1 MAGVGEQDLDP
12 AHLWKNDSI
21 EERIFSAALMCLE
34 AHYLQSPVMGAQPM
48 IKVLTIITKTLEK
61 THTLKDVR
69 EVLSRNIRIWI
80 WLKRAVCAA
89 ICDLNEK
96 SLGVRS
102 VPMVQT
108 KFIDITT
115 PDVTALI
122 IKNYATLK
130 EALQMLNK
138 LMHIA
143 RNLLVTT
150 GPQIPQDL
158 SAAIAFD
165 QEVYEAICLCVN
177 VTSKGID
184 GEMPEDDASRVK
196 LNEITELYKKVLVT
210 SLQQAHNWI
219 AKNDRNKMTFWFRVL
234 IESPDVDNHPSP
246 EDRHEPVLDY
256 LGPRC
261 LSLKT
266 EVSNWLKR
274 NSHMSPT
281 AAAICR
287 DYLEASDRSETED
300 WFPQDKNLA
309 WNYSPEDT
317 WEFRPDIYNE
327 ASEMVSSWVP
337 DESDKFE
344 QDRLYGR
351 VSHELDEWWD
361 DTRIPN
367 ASNWSIA
374 MYPTDLV
381 PERIKECESILL
393 HRYDGADMHD
403 EHEHIETV
411 PPPAAIDDGRATV
424 EWQAGHAS
432 QQSAPSYAPEYDEYE
447 DPDDDDSYGEGP
459 MTGLLTEVPNI
470 LDPKQIEALHMIV
483 KSCIL
488 ESAGTGAGHHG
499 ESMQKARCRILL
511 ATDCGKNL
519 LREML
524 VFIAVWEKDE
534 QSLIFQIT
542 SQIVQ
547 AIHESSLLPYAWNAL
562 RSPKDIISPAQ
573 TVLLKMITYLCRTAL
588 YPSKEYNP
596 EPDLRSGDL
605 NRILNNDEIRLAKMV
620 NFLYGIFRS
629 RIVPECV
636 ALMQIQGEVRTNR
649 LDPAEF
655 PVDNWDL
662 ERGKDGLVQY
672 LDFLYTVA
680 DIYPLRQHLIEYE
693 AVYELIKLLEGLD
706 VGVEKIPFAHS
717 RRHEQPVHGNGASAA
732 HHHHHHHH
740 HPGGPV
746 PANPNGNNGQH
757 LPPPPPP
764 PPPPLADPPHEF
776 AWTGLKGQVL
786 SIMAALLQPPPGQ
799 SSPGNPNVQMQIV
812 QHNGIVALLNCC
824 LYDDNNRFCRE
835 RTQLCLKWL
844 MDGSPDASAFLQ
856 NLVQANQQQ
865 QQQQAQQQQQQGG
878 SGAAGPNSAP
888 AGPGS
893 GSMRPPP
900 ARGPPGMMTQTVR
913 IDGVPGEVQVQVRS
927 SSAPA
932 VDGSGVPPAH
942 GRPPAAIPAALGG
955 MMPPSANHRSAGVLS
970 ASGSGGIGGSATA
983 NLDHRV
989 SEHRSRSEEL
999 VNDLLALTVSD
1010 GGAGT
1015 GNLRRGITSE
1025 EDEDGDE
1032 DEDDDETEDDF
1043 M

>member
-1 MAGVGEQDLDP
+1 MAALGEQDLDP

-21 EERIFSAALMCLE
+21 EERIFSAALICLE
-34 AHYLQSPVMGAQPM
+34 AHYLQSPVMGAQSM
-48 IKVLTIITKTLEK
+48 TKVLTIITKTLEK

-69 EVLSRNIRIWI
+69 EVLSRNVRIWI

-89 ICDLNEK
+89 LCDLNEK

-150 GPQIPQDL
+150 TPQVPQDL

-234 IESPDVDNHPSP
+234 IESPDVDNNPAP

-261 LSLKT
+261 LALKT

-281 AAAICR
+281 AAAICKE
-287 DYLEASDRSETED
+287 YLEASDRSETED

-309 WNYSPEDT
+309 WNYSPEAT
-317 WEFRPDIYNE
+317 WEFKPDIYGE
-327 ASEMVSSWVP
+327 ASKAVSAWIP
-337 DESDKFE
+337 DEPDKFE
-344 QDRLYGR
+344 QDRLYGH
-351 VSHELDEWWD
+351 VSHELDEWWE

-374 MYPTDLV
+374 MYPTELV

-393 HRYDGADMHD
+393 HRYDGADIQD
-403 EHEHIETV
+403 EHIETV
-411 PPPAAIDDGRATV
+411 PPGTIDEGRAT
-424 EWQAGHAS
+424 EWQGGHAS
-432 QQSAPSYAPEYDEYE
+432 QSTPSYAPEYDEYD

-488 ESAGTGAGHHG
+488 ESAGTGVNRHG

-524 VFIAVWEKDE
+524 VFIAVWEKDD

-596 EPDLRSGDL
+596 EPDLRSGDM

-662 ERGKDGLVQY
+662 ERGKEGLVQY

-717 RRHEQPVHGNGASAA
+717 RRHDSSVHPAA
-732 HHHHHHHH
+732 QQQQQQHQQQHHHS
-740 HPGGPV
+740 HPGAPN
-746 PANPNGNNGQH
+746 PAYPNGGHNPSNGN

-776 AWTGLKGQVL
+776 PWTGLKGQVL

-799 SSPGNPNVQMQIV
+799 SSPGNPAVQMQIV

-856 NLVQANQQQ
+856 NLVQANQH
-865 QQQQAQQQQQQGG
+865 
-878 SGAAGPNSAP
+878 AAG
-888 AGPGS
+888 AGAGA

-900 ARGPPGMMTQTVR
+900 APPGGAAGPTMQTVR
-913 IDGVPGEVQVQVRS
+913 IDGVPGEVKVQVRS

-932 VDGSGVPPAH
+932 AENNGPGA
-942 GRPPAAIPAALGG
+942 GRPAAATMIPAGALGG
-955 MMPPSANHRSAGVLS
+955 NIMPPLS
-970 ASGSGGIGGSATA
+970 SPAVGSSQSGSAAAT
-983 NLDHRV
+983 LDHRV

-999 VNDLLALTVSD
+999 VNDLLALTVADGAAAASGNAVPGNGGLQRVTSLSD
-1010 GGAGT
+1010 DYEEEEGGHHD
-1015 GNLRRGITSE
+1015 
-1025 EDEDGDE
+1025 DEA
-1032 DEDDDETEDDF
+1032 DDETEDDF